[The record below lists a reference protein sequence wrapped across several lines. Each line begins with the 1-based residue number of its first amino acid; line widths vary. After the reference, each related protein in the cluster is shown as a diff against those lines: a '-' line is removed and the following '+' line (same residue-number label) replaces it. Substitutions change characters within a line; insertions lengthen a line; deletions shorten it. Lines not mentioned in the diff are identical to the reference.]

1 MENERINPA
10 EHAKPLGYS
19 YAVSAR
25 GERVI
30 HFAGHT
36 ATDSQGEIVGAGD
49 LPAQVERALDNLRI
63 TAQAAGA
70 GTDDFVK
77 LTLFVTEL
85 STYKSNLKPI
95 GAAYRSVFGKH
106 FPAMTLVEVSRLW
119 DAEAMI
125 EIEGI
130 AVTP

>member
-1 MENERINPA
+1 MGNELINPA
-10 EHAKPLGYS
+10 EHARPRGYS

-25 GERVI
+25 GGRVI

-36 ATDSQGEIVGAGD
+36 ATDAQGEIVGAGD
-49 LPAQVERALDNLRI
+49 LPTQFEQALDNLRI
-63 TAQAAGA
+63 TAQAAGV
-70 GTDDFVK
+70 GMDDFVK
-77 LTLFVTEL
+77 LTLFITEL
-85 STYKSNLKPI
+85 SAYQSNLEPI

-125 EIEGI
+125 EIEGT